1 MIARLRKEGARGAW
15 GRDDSDPL
23 AHRGLPD
30 MRLVGRGARAPA
42 AAVLPLLPASAEV
55 TLEVLACGGGEGR
68 RPRPPDGAAMC
79 SRCGGGVPPPPPAAP
94 SCALFVW
101 STGPRRRRV

>member
-55 TLEVLACGGGEGR
+55 TLEVLACGGGWR
-68 RPRPPDGAAMC
+68 RPPGPRA
-79 SRCGGGVPPPPPAAP
+79 SRVQALPSRGRAPPPPPAP
-94 SCALFVW
+94 
-101 STGPRRRRV
+101 PRVRLRPRS